1 MDRARITYQ
10 PALDGLRAFAVT
22 AVILYHLS
30 YSWADGG
37 YLGVDAF
44 FVLSGFLITTL
55 LLTERESAGRISL
68 TAFWGRRA
76 RRLLPALFL
85 LLVVVVLYASTT
97 MSAFQLEDLRG
108 DALASLFYVANWHFI
123 ATDQSYFAL
132 LTQPS
137 PLQHLWSLA
146 IEEQFYLLWPL
157 IVVGVL
163 LLARGSRRALGI
175 VTVVGIVVSQIT
187 MAVLYNENDPSRAY
201 YGTEARAHTLLV
213 GCLLALVLAGRLEV
227 GGRLRRVLPI
237 GGIVAFAVVLYMWS
251 NTAPGPR
258 LFYGGGL
265 VFSIAAA
272 VVIAASI
279 QPAGPMRAFLGLA
292 AFRYVG
298 KISYGLYLWHWPVI
312 VFVTTDRTDLSGL
325 SLNALRIAITVAFT
339 LASYYLLEQPILR
352 GALAPRVARFALPVS
367 IVAVL
372 IVVLAGTATS
382 EPVIEPIARIDE
394 TPGHCGKSLP
404 AERAAARD
412 ELARLEPLAPD
423 DRSEGFRV
431 LVIGDSIAC
440 SLLTGLE
447 AVGEVQGA
455 HVDNAAVVGCG
466 VIAGTV
472 SNDSMLPREF
482 AEGCPDLTR
491 SLQERAIKRGA
502 PDAIVWW
509 SEWETANLEVDGN
522 RVDFGTPE
530 GDAVL
535 RERMEQLFDRLHRP
549 GVPIVILTV
558 PPLLPSPT
566 FPVANPA
573 NDAKH
578 WHLNDLYEEF
588 AERHPGDVVVIDFAR
603 RLCPTES
610 PCPEVVDGIKP
621 RPFDGLHL
629 SPASAAWAARWL
641 WPRIVAAQ

>member
-1 MDRARITYQ
+1 MERARITYQ

-30 YSWADGG
+30 YDWADGG

-55 LLTERESAGRISL
+55 LLTERESAGRVSL

-85 LLVVVVLYASTT
+85 LLVVVVLYGSTT
-97 MSAFQLEDLRG
+97 MTAFQLEELRG

-132 LTQPS
+132 LAQPS

-157 IVVGVL
+157 MVVGVL

-175 VTVVGIVVSQIT
+175 VTVVGIVVSQVC

-213 GCLLALVLAGRLEV
+213 GCLLAVLLAGRLEV
-227 GGRLRRVLPI
+227 GGRLRRALPVAGLAGFALVL
-237 GGIVAFAVVLYMWS
+237 FMWS
-251 NTAPGPR
+251 NTNPGPR
-258 LFYGGGL
+258 LFHGGGL
-265 VFSIAAA
+265 AFSIAVA
-272 VVIAASI
+272 VVIASAL
-279 QPAGPMRAFLGLA
+279 QPTGLLRAFLGLG

-298 KISYGLYLWHWPVI
+298 RISYGLYLWHWPVI

-325 SLNALRIAITVAFT
+325 SLDALRIALTVAFT
-339 LASYYLLEQPILR
+339 VVSFYLLEQPVLR
-352 GALAPRVARFALPVS
+352 GVLKPRLARLALPVS
-367 IVAVL
+367 IAAVAA
-372 IVVLAGTATS
+372 VVLVGTAS
-382 EPVIEPIARIDE
+382 SDPRIEPIARIG
-394 TPGHCGKSLP
+394 TVPGHCGESFP
-404 AERAAARD
+404 AERDAARD
-412 ELARLEPLAPD
+412 ELSRLEPLAPD
-423 DRSEGFRV
+423 GRSEGFRI

-440 SLLTGLE
+440 SLLTGFE
-447 AVGEVQGA
+447 ALSEVQGS

-466 VIAGTV
+466 VISGTV
-472 SNDSMLPREF
+472 ASDSMLPRDF
-482 AEGCPDLTR
+482 AERCPDLTR
-491 SLQERAIKRGA
+491 SLQEQAVARAE

-509 SEWETANLEVDGN
+509 SEWETAALDVDG
-522 RVDFGTPE
+522 RKVEFGTPE

-535 RERMEQLFDRLHRP
+535 RQRMEHVYDRLHRP
-549 GVPIVILTV
+549 GVPIVVLTV
-558 PPLLPSPT
+558 PPLLPSPL
-566 FPVANPA
+566 FPLSNPA
-573 NDAKH
+573 GDTKH
-578 WHLNDLYEEF
+578 AHLNNLYREF
-588 AERHPGDVVVIDFAR
+588 AARHPGDVVVVDFAR
-603 RLCPTES
+603 RICPSS
-610 PCPEVVDGIKP
+610 PCPEIVDGIKP

-629 SPASAAWAARWL
+629 TPASAAWAARWL
-641 WPRIVAAQ
+641 WPRIVAAA